1 MTQLIVY
8 HQGFIKP
15 YLRHVIQFMLD
26 CTKQAEVAIVMESCE
41 FWVAF
46 VDASLDPTELQPKLG
61 ELLPILLNNMACLSL
76 PKQSL
81 RDMWVQVYEDDDE
94 AVTSARE
101 ADEVQ
106 QEDNSQLRP
115 FVATGDG
122 IKVTELDADTCH
134 TWTLRKCSA
143 AGLDKLST
151 MFGNELLQHVFPL
164 IQRKTCS
171 PDWKHRECAIL
182 VLGAISDGCR
192 SALQPMLAH
201 VLEEILSRTTD
212 TDPLVRII
220 SCWSLSRYAERI
232 IDHAYATQTGEDIVS
247 AIFDAV
253 LNALHDNNRQ
263 VQLAAC
269 SALATIEEY
278 AGAALLPR
286 LKVGMDGLSAHPS
299 SLFSV

>member
-1 MTQLIVY
+1 
-8 HQGFIKP
+8 
-15 YLRHVIQFMLD
+15 
-26 CTKQAEVAIVMESCE
+26 
-41 FWVAF
+41 
-46 VDASLDPTELQPKLG
+46 
-61 ELLPILLNNMACLSL
+61 
-76 PKQSL
+76 
-81 RDMWVQVYEDDDE
+81 MWVQVYEDDDE

-106 QEDNSQLRP
+106 QEDDSQLRP

-122 IKVTELDADTCH
+122 IQVTELDADTCH
-134 TWTLRKCSA
+134 SWTLRKCSA

-151 MFGNELLQHVFPL
+151 MFGSELLQHVFPL
-164 IQRKTCS
+164 IQRKTRS

-192 SALQPMLAH
+192 SALQPMLKH
-201 VLEEILSRTTD
+201 VLDEILSRTTD
-212 TDPLVRII
+212 SDPLVRII

-232 IDHAYATQTGEDIVS
+232 IDHAYATQTGEEIVS

-286 LKVGMDGLSAHPS
+286 LKVGTTDRLFALHLC
-299 SLFSV
+299 SLFRRFCNTWRRHADIMEGVTFACPTMQSGFWQRD